1 MQLISG
7 LLIPPNTTLLGL
19 GADSTQLEFTMV
31 PPKPTEVCFFHNV
44 QNQAARFYIKLLSYL
59 PRQARVGIHSEI

>member
-1 MQLISG
+1 VATVQLSSG

-31 PPKPTEVCFFHNV
+31 PPKPTEVRFFGRT
-44 QNQAARFYIKLLSYL
+44 QNQYARVCIKLL
-59 PRQARVGIHSEI
+59 

>member
-1 MQLISG
+1 VQLSSG

-31 PPKPTEVCFFHNV
+31 PPKPTEVNPKSIYTCLH
-44 QNQAARFYIKLLSYL
+44 QAAMS
-59 PRQARVGIHSEI
+59 